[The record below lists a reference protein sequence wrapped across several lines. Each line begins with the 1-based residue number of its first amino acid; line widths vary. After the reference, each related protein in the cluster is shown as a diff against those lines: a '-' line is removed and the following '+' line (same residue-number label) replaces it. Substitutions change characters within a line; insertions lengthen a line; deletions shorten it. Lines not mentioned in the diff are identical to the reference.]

1 MSHLRKFIAEYV
13 RNGAMAPK
21 TKTGAEEPTNG
32 KLKQDPEAV
41 APSAKPRTE
50 KKEVDILED
59 RRRDLK
65 KARAAWVAVKT
76 KAEEDLEKVKEGARR
91 EYMTDA
97 DQFPKIVQG
106 CKSIDDVLDNL
117 DDELR
122 DTLDQYVSTPVKN
135 QSKLVGLAAGANE
148 ILDRYLN
155 FVATNSLMKA
165 IDMKEFADVTIHAPV
180 MKALKDLKKALA

>member
-13 RNGAMAPK
+13 RKGTVAPK

-32 KLKQDPEAV
+32 KLKQKPESA
-41 APSAKPRTE
+41 ALSAKPRTE